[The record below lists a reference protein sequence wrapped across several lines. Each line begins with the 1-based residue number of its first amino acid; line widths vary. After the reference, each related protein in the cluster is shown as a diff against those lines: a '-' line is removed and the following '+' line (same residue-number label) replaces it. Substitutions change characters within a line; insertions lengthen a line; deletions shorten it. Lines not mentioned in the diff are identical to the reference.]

1 MDSSA
6 DLKIINPRDGRVTC
20 WQNRSM
26 SSLTSPN
33 STVVLGTCHH
43 DCPDTCGWEVT
54 VENGVAVKM
63 RGNAQHPYS
72 QGELCPKVNRFLD
85 RVYSPDRILYPLIRT
100 GAKGNGEF
108 RQATWDEALQLVASN
123 IHEVC
128 RTLGGEAVMP
138 WGSAGTQGL
147 IQMNALDRRFFA
159 KVGSSRQVDSLCGA
173 TAMVGS
179 TLTLG
184 SPLANDPM
192 DIEFAKLILLW
203 GTNTR
208 LANRHLWPFIEKAR
222 ANGAKVVVIDPLRTI
237 TADAADVFIQP
248 LPGTDV
254 ALMLALMHILI
265 RDELLDVDYITQYT
279 EGFEELKEQVSTW
292 TPVRAAETCGITVEV
307 IESLAHDYGTIKPAF
322 IRSLIGAE
330 HREHGIMFFR
340 TLTCLPMLTGAWRHK
355 GGGFSRSVGS
365 YAATN
370 VDDSVFDVPSLNA
383 GKERRPLS
391 MNHLGRVLNDATLA
405 PPVKLLFVYN
415 GNPLVTAPNAEL
427 IRRGLEREDLFTVV
441 SEQFMTDTA
450 KYADVIFP
458 ACTQIEQLD
467 VVPSWGH
474 LYLGWNHQAIQPLG
488 ESVANTELWRRLSAA
503 CGFTEPELFEDDES
517 LLLSALHDLDVEKLR
532 ADGFVRLSLP
542 VDLLPYANGGFET
555 ASGKAMLVNHGLPAV
570 GLPALPTYLAG
581 SEMSSDSSSN
591 AQYPLSLMSPKTHVR
606 FMNASYSHLA
616 HHANP
621 EGEMFCELD
630 PADATQRGISDGDR
644 VRVFNRRGEIDVVAR
659 VATIGGRVRPGLVIV
674 PFGWVG
680 DRTKDKK
687 TVNALTNDLLATY
700 GGGVSYYD
708 TQVQVEKI

>member
-1 MDSSA
+1 
-6 DLKIINPRDGRVTC
+6 
-20 WQNRSM
+20 
-26 SSLTSPN
+26 
-33 STVVLGTCHH
+33 
-43 DCPDTCGWEVT
+43 
-54 VENGVAVKM
+54 
-63 RGNAQHPYS
+63 
-72 QGELCPKVNRFLD
+72 
-85 RVYSPDRILYPLIRT
+85 
-100 GAKGNGEF
+100 
-108 RQATWDEALQLVASN
+108 
-123 IHEVC
+123 
-128 RTLGGEAVMP
+128 
-138 WGSAGTQGL
+138 
-147 IQMNALDRRFFA
+147 
-159 KVGSSRQVDSLCGA
+159 
-173 TAMVGS
+173 
-179 TLTLG
+179 
-184 SPLANDPM
+184 M
-192 DIEFAKLILLW
+192 DIEFAQLILLW

-237 TADAADVFIQP
+237 TAEAADVFIQP

-279 EGFEELKEQVSTW
+279 EGFEELKEQVAQW
-292 TPVRAAETCGITVEV
+292 TPARAAETCGITVEV

-330 HREHGIMFFR
+330 HREHGVMFFR

-370 VDDSVFDVPSLNA
+370 VDDSVFDVSSLNA

-405 PPVKLLFVYN
+405 PPVKMLFVYN

-517 LLLSALHDLDVEKLR
+517 LLMSALHDLDVEKLKT
-532 ADGFVRLSLP
+532 DGFVRLSLP

-555 ASGKAMLVNHGLPAV
+555 ASGKAMLINHGLPAV
-570 GLPALPTYLAG
+570 GLPPLPTYLAG
-581 SEMSSDSSSN
+581 SEMSSDSSGQ
-591 AQYPLSLMSPKTHVR
+591 AEYPLALMSPKTHVR
-606 FMNASYSHLA
+606 FINSSYSHLP
-616 HHANP
+616 HHVNP

-630 PADATQRGISDGDR
+630 PIDALDRGISDGDR
-644 VRVFNRRGEIDVVAR
+644 VRVFNGRGDLDVVAR
-659 VATIGGRVRPGLVIV
+659 VAANSGRVRPGLVIV

-680 DRTKDKK
+680 DRTKDNK

-700 GGGVSYYD
+700 GGGVSFYD
-708 TQVQVEKI
+708 TKVQVEKI